1 MRVAIFGSGAVGG
14 YFGGRLAEAGTDVT
28 FVARGAHLTA
38 IQSEGLHVTSITGD
52 FTISPARATDDPSS
66 IGVVDAVLVGVKAWQ
81 IADAGAAMRP
91 LVGPETV
98 VVPLEN
104 GIEAPAHLARV
115 LGDRHV
121 LGGLCRILA
130 YVTGPGRIHHAGID
144 PYIAFGELDGS
155 RSERVERLREA
166 FARARGVRTEVPDD
180 IRVAMWNKFL
190 LIAAW
195 SGLGALTRVPIGLIR
210 ATPETRA
217 LMLRA
222 LREICAVAASQ
233 GITLPV
239 DSAERAMTF
248 VDALPADGTTSMQR
262 DVMGGRP
269 SELDA
274 QIGAV
279 VRLGDASSVDVT
291 LHRILHAALLPLEQL
306 ARGLGSA

>member
-38 IQSEGLHVTSITGD
+38 IQSKGLHVTSITGD

-66 IGVVDAVLVGVKAWQ
+66 IGIVDAVLVGVKAWQ

-98 VVPLEN
+98 VVPLVN
-104 GIEAPAHLARV
+104 GIEAPARLAHA

-130 YVTGPGRIHHAGID
+130 YVTGPGRIQHAGID

-210 ATPETRA
+210 ATPETR
-217 LMLRA
+217 R
-222 LREICAVAASQ
+222 CW
-233 GITLPV
+233 
-239 DSAERAMTF
+239 
-248 VDALPADGTTSMQR
+248 
-262 DVMGGRP
+262 P
-269 SELDA
+269 S
-274 QIGAV
+274 
-279 VRLGDASSVDVT
+279 RSCMS
-291 LHRILHAALLPLEQL
+291 
-306 ARGLGSA
+306 